1 MNDRRVVVQ
10 TGNMSSV
17 AVSVASLGN
26 GFLPRRR
33 SMGAR
38 GPTRAR
44 LAPAML
50 TSRRTGI
57 ASGTCSWIDPRGV
70 TRKMGLGRVAR
81 LVVRASAAPE
91 PQDRAVRKTA
101 GESGDDPITGS
112 LHQARGLRERLASV
126 VDAFKPNPNAS
137 QNENAPDEEW
147 ERWHARFERVD
158 NEEGILVALQVSLV
172 SRNGK
177 KQEDS
182 RRPRNP
188 TKTQLDAM
196 LPFETNPLTPT
207 FTFHPHL
214 TTTGSARR
222 RRRQGGLHRRR
233 VNQKDDLFNLRGR
246 SSRRGGTRVQ
256 SRGGERGLRRRR
268 RVP

>member
-44 LAPAML
+44 LSPAML
-50 TSRRTGI
+50 TSRRAGI
-57 ASGTCSWIDPRGV
+57 ASGTCSWIDPRRV

-158 NEEGILVALQVSLV
+158 NEEGILVALQVSHV
-172 SRNGK
+172 SATEKNKIRF
-177 KQEDS
+177 S
-182 RRPRNP
+182 RPRNP

-207 FTFHPHL
+207 
-214 TTTGSARR
+214 
-222 RRRQGGLHRRR
+222 
-233 VNQKDDLFNLRGR
+233 D
-246 SSRRGGTRVQ
+246 SSTPT
-256 SRGGERGLRRRR
+256 SR
-268 RVP
+268 

>member
-1 MNDRRVVVQ
+1 
-10 TGNMSSV
+10 MSSV

-50 TSRRTGI
+50 TSRRAGI
-57 ASGTCSWIDPRGV
+57 ASGTSSWIDPRGV

-158 NEEGILVALQVSLV
+158 NEEGILVALQVSHV

-177 KQEDS
+177 KEQDS
-182 RRPRNP
+182 ADP
-188 TKTQLDAM
+188 A
-196 LPFETNPLTPT
+196 TPQK
-207 FTFHPHL
+207 HSWMRCSHL
-214 TTTGSARR
+214 KQT
-222 RRRQGGLHRRR
+222 H
-233 VNQKDDLFNLRGR
+233 
-246 SSRRGGTRVQ
+246 
-256 SRGGERGLRRRR
+256 
-268 RVP
+268 